1 MGDRICNSNGDKVPG
16 PAGPVA
22 LFGSGE
28 YLEVMLEIERTLLK
42 GRPERYVQIPT
53 AAMHEGPQTVKHWI
67 DLGAAQ
73 AKRLEVESVAL
84 PIANTYDANDLENVR
99 QLRGAGLIYLSGGRP
114 SALMEVLQG
123 SLVFDAIIEAWQ
135 GGAALAG
142 CSAGAMALCEWI
154 PAIGRIRSHS
164 MAGFAVVPGIGILPH
179 FDRIAGRIPDILRE
193 FAVPHPDNI
202 SLIGIDEETAL
213 IHEGSTWRVEGT
225 GSVWLLNEHPKL
237 GFATGHSFEDG
248 VIAKPQIP
256 SSGSSAGT
264 GLE

>member
-1 MGDRICNSNGDKVPG
+1 MGDQISDSNADTISVTS
-16 PAGPVA
+16 GPVA

-28 YLEVMLEIERTLLK
+28 YLEVMLEIERALLK
-42 GRPERYVQIPT
+42 GRPKRYVQIPT

-73 AKRLEVESVAL
+73 ADRLEVESVAL
-84 PIANTYDANDLENVR
+84 PIASTYDANDLENVKK
-99 QLRGAGLIYLSGGRP
+99 LRGAGLVYLSGGRP

-142 CSAGAMALCEWI
+142 CSAGAMALCGWI
-154 PAIGRIRSHS
+154 PGIGRIRSHS
-164 MAGFAVVPGIGILPH
+164 MAGFDVIPGIGVLPH

-193 FAVPHPDNI
+193 FAVPHPDDI

-213 IHEGSTWRVEGT
+213 IFNGSTWRVEGT
-225 GSVWLLNEHPKL
+225 GSIWLLNEHPKL
-237 GFATGHSFEDG
+237 GFAAGHCFEDG
-248 VIAKPQIP
+248 VIPKPQVP
-256 SSGSSAGT
+256 SSSSNAST
-264 GLE
+264 ELE